1 MEIPIVSKPDALSSS
16 GLFCKSDLQ
25 EATFIIFGATGDLT
39 MRKLVPALYNLCVD
53 GLLPDDFKIV
63 AVARSAKNVD
73 DLVARFKKG
82 VERFSRSGFKEN
94 IWQHLVKR
102 ISYIQVDYSNKD
114 SYREL
119 ENHLQIRNA
128 KNAERRYLF
137 YLATPPTSFHEI
149 IQGLGKNKLV
159 TPAHHNDGPCTRVV
173 FEKPFGRDLASAL
186 ELNNLAT
193 QFLDESQMFRMD
205 HYLGKETVQNI
216 LVFRFAN
223 SIFEPIWNRRY
234 ISHVRITAFE
244 NIGIEGRGSFYEE
257 AGVIRDVL
265 QNHLLQIL
273 SLCAMEPPNS
283 FESEHIRD
291 ERAKVFKALRP
302 LYPDTHGNNISLAQY
317 DGYLKEEGVAS
328 DSKTPTYAS
337 VKLFI
342 DNWRWEGVPFI
353 LSTGKNLRQK
363 MTQIEIHYTPVPLCL
378 FKENDVC
385 MRLEPNVLT
394 IRIQPEEGI
403 SLRFGTKTP
412 GEKQDVSPVNMH
424 FDFNQS
430 FKEKA
435 QQEAYEKLL
444 LDCLRGN
451 QTLFAR
457 QEEVEKM
464 WRFVAP
470 LLEGA
475 QDGTIPMG
483 SYAPGSTGPEVKR

>member
-1 MEIPIVSKPDALSSS
+1 MENSIITSNDTIELG
-16 GLFCKSDLQ
+16 GLFNKPALH
-25 EATFIIFGATGDLT
+25 EATFVIFGATGDLA
-39 MRKLVPALYNLCVD
+39 MRKLIPALYNLCVD
-53 GLLPDDFKIV
+53 KLLPGDFKIV
-63 AVARSAKNVD
+63 TVARSDKT
-73 DLVARFKKG
+73 LEGMLERFKSG
-82 VERFSRSGFKEN
+82 VERFSRSGFKEDT
-94 IWQHLVKR
+94 WQHLAKR
-102 ISYIQVDYSNKD
+102 ISYVRVDYSRSD
-114 SYREL
+114 SYDALKKALGTEL
-119 ENHLQIRNA
+119 PENAQRH
-128 KNAERRYLF
+128 YLY
-137 YLATPPTSFHEI
+137 YLSTPPTSFEVI
-149 IQGLGKNKLV
+149 IKGLGVSGLV
-159 TPAHHNDGPCTRVV
+159 TPAHHHAGPPSRVV
-173 FEKPFGRDLASAL
+173 FEKPFGRDLESAL
-186 ELNNLAT
+186 ALNKLAHGY
-193 QFLDESQMFRMD
+193 LDEEQLFRMD

-216 LVFRFAN
+216 LIFRFAN

-244 NIGIEGRGSFYEE
+244 NIGIEGRGAFYEE

-273 SLCAMEPPNS
+273 ALCAMEPPNS
-283 FESEHIRD
+283 FEAEHIRD

-302 LYPDTHGNNISLAQY
+302 LDPDALKNDVSLAQY
-317 DGYLKEEGVAS
+317 NGYLDEEGVAK
-328 DSKTPTYAS
+328 DSTTPTYAS

-342 DNWRWEGVPFI
+342 DNWRWAGVPFV
-353 LSTGKNLRQK
+353 LSTGKNLKKK
-363 MTQIEIHYTPVPLCL
+363 MTQIEIVYTPVPLCL

-385 MRLEPNVLT
+385 MKLEPNVLT

-403 SLRFGTKTP
+403 SLRIGTKTP
-412 GEKQDVSPVNMH
+412 GEKEDVSPVQMD

-464 WRFVAP
+464 WHFVAP

-475 QDGTIPMG
+475 QKGEIPMG
-483 SYAPGSTGPEVKR
+483 DYAPGSNGPEVKP

>member
-1 MEIPIVSKPDALSSS
+1 MAPSIDSNPQNRIKN
-16 GLFCKSDLQ
+16 GLFCKSAMS
-25 EATFIIFGATGDLT
+25 EATFVIFGATGDLT

-53 GLLPDDFKIV
+53 GLLPEDFKIV
-63 AVARSAKNVD
+63 TVARSAKEPAE
-73 DLVARFKKG
+73 LLERFRQG
-82 VERFSRSGFKEN
+82 VEKFSRSGFKSDVWE
-94 IWQHLVKR
+94 QLARR
-102 ISYIQVDYSNKD
+102 ISYVQVDYSD
-114 SYREL
+114 DSSYRTL
-119 ENHLQIRNA
+119 ESHLGIRDP
-128 KNAERRYLF
+128 KNVDRRYLF
-137 YLATPPTSFHEI
+137 YLATPPTSFNSI
-149 IQGLGKNKLV
+149 IRGLGKNRLV
-159 TPAHHNDGPCTRVV
+159 TPAHHHDGPCTRVV
-173 FEKPFGRDLASAL
+173 FEKPFGRDLTSAL
-186 ELNNLAT
+186 ELNTLAK
-193 QFLDESQMFRMD
+193 QYLDETQMFRMD

-244 NIGIEGRGSFYEE
+244 NIGIEGRGAFYEE

-283 FESEHIRD
+283 FEAEHIRD

-302 LYPDTHGNNISLAQY
+302 LYADDIKDHVSLAQY
-317 DGYLKEEGVAS
+317 DGYLSEKGVAA
-328 DSKTPTYAS
+328 DSKTPTFAS
-337 VKLFI
+337 VRLFI

-353 LSTGKNLRQK
+353 LSTGKNLKEK

-385 MRLEPNVLT
+385 MKLEPNVLT

-424 FDFNQS
+424 FDFQHS
-430 FKEKA
+430 FKGQA

-457 QEEVEKM
+457 QEEVEHM
-464 WRFVAP
+464 WHFVAP

-475 QDGTIPMG
+475 QSGELPMG
-483 SYAPGSTGPEVKR
+483 TYTPGTSGPEVKP

>member
-1 MEIPIVSKPDALSSS
+1 MERKIITKADMLDTG
-16 GLFCKSDLQ
+16 GLFNKPELH
-25 EATFIIFGATGDLT
+25 EATFIIFGATGDLA
-39 MRKLVPALYNLCVD
+39 MRKLIPAVYNLCVD
-53 GLLPDDFKIV
+53 NLLPRDFKIV
-63 AVARSAKNVD
+63 TVARSNKTLD
-73 DLVARFKKG
+73 SMLERFKSG
-82 VERFSRSGFKEN
+82 VSRFSRSGLNED
-94 IWQHLVKR
+94 IWQRLAER
-102 ISYIQVDYSNKD
+102 ISYIQVDYASAD
-114 SYREL
+114 SYEALEKEL
-119 ENHLQIRNA
+119 GTALPENANRH
-128 KNAERRYLF
+128 YLY
-137 YLATPPTSFHEI
+137 YLSTPPTSFEKI
-149 IQGLGKNKLV
+149 IAGLGKNGLV
-159 TPAHHNDGPCTRVV
+159 TPTHHKAGPPTRVV
-173 FEKPFGRDLASAL
+173 FEKPFGRDLQSAL
-186 ELNNLAT
+186 SLNELAH
-193 QFLDESQMFRMD
+193 QYLDEEQLFRMD

-216 LVFRFAN
+216 LIFRFAN

-244 NIGIEGRGSFYEE
+244 NIGIEGRGAFYEE

-273 SLCAMEPPNS
+273 ALCAMEPPNS
-283 FESEHIRD
+283 FDAEHIRD

-302 LYPDTHGNNISLAQY
+302 LDPYAIKNDVSLAQY
-317 DGYLKEEGVAS
+317 DGYLEEDGVAK
-328 DSKTPTYAS
+328 DSTTPTFAS

-342 DNWRWEGVPFI
+342 DNWRWAGIPFI
-353 LSTGKNLRQK
+353 LSTGKHLKKK
-363 MTQIEIHYTPVPLCL
+363 MTQIEIVYTPVPLCL

-403 SLRFGTKTP
+403 SLRIGTKTP
-412 GEKQDVSPVNMH
+412 GEKQDVSPVQLD

-457 QEEVEKM
+457 QEEVETM

-475 QDGTIPMG
+475 QDATIPMG
-483 SYAPGSTGPEVKR
+483 RYTPGSNGPEVQP

>member
-1 MEIPIVSKPDALSSS
+1 MESSIISKADILNPG
-16 GLFCKSDLQ
+16 GLFVKSPLQ
-25 EATFIIFGATGDLT
+25 EATFVIFGATGDLA
-39 MRKLVPALYNLCVD
+39 MRKLIPALYNLHSD
-53 GLLPDDFKIV
+53 GLLPSDFQIV
-63 AVARSAKNVD
+63 TVARSSKT
-73 DLVARFKKG
+73 LESLLERFKKG
-82 VERFSRSGFKEN
+82 VERFSRSGITDA
-94 IWQHLVKR
+94 IWQNLASR
-102 ISYIQVDYSNKD
+102 ISYTQVDYDDPK
-114 SYREL
+114 SYEVLREQL
-119 ENHLQIRNA
+119 GIDRPE
-128 KNAERRYLF
+128 NAERRYLF
-137 YLATPPTSFHEI
+137 YLSTPPTSFEVI
-149 IQGLGKNKLV
+149 IRGLGESGLV
-159 TPAHHNDGPCTRVV
+159 TPAHHKSGPPTRVV

-186 ELNNLAT
+186 ELNSLAH
-193 QFLDESQMFRMD
+193 QYLDEDQLFRMD

-216 LVFRFAN
+216 LIFRFAN

-273 SLCAMEPPNS
+273 ALCAMEPPNS
-283 FESEHIRD
+283 FEAEHIRD
-291 ERAKVFKALRP
+291 ERAKVFKALRHLDP
-302 LYPDTHGNNISLAQY
+302 VAVKKEVSLAQY
-317 DGYLKEEGVAS
+317 KGYLDEEGVAK
-328 DSKTPTYAS
+328 DSKTPTFAS

-342 DNWRWEGVPFI
+342 DNWRWAGVPFI
-353 LSTGKNLRQK
+353 LSTGKNLGKK

-378 FKENDVC
+378 FKENEVC

-403 SLRFGTKTP
+403 SLRIGTKTP

-444 LDCLRGN
+444 LDCVRGN

-457 QEEVEKM
+457 QEEVEQM

-475 QDGTIPMG
+475 QNGDIPMG
-483 SYAPGSTGPEVKR
+483 MYEPGSMGPEVKP